1 MGQHSEPQLDLALLR
16 PRPDFY
22 AAAHPGPEDVL
33 LIVEVAETSI
43 EYDRDVKVRLYARAG
58 IAEVWVVDLTGER
71 LQAYRRPTTQGY
83 QEVQRL
89 ERGARVMSQTVSGLE
104 MSVADILG

>member
-1 MGQHSEPQLDLALLR
+1 
-16 PRPDFY
+16 
-22 AAAHPGPEDVL
+22 VL

-58 IAEVWVVDLTGER
+58 IAEVWLVDLAGEGVEV
-71 LQAYRRPTTQGY
+71 YRRPVPQGY

-89 ERGARVMSQTVSGLE
+89 ERGQRVSSHAVSDLELTVDE
-104 MSVADILG
+104 ILG